1 MKIGMVI
8 LNAMFLLLYISVV
21 VAEWG
26 NAPATVAG
34 IAIFNIVLNA
44 IFIIIKVPND
54 FISE

>member
-1 MKIGMVI
+1 MVI

-54 FISE
+54 FISEWLS